1 MIAFK
6 TNMKELPKS
15 CNDCELFDKMC
26 KLSFKILRYKKE
38 RYKYCPLVN
47 IEIEK
52 PILLDVIDKSNE
64 IKSNDEYNE

>member
-38 RYKYCPLVN
+38 RYKYCPLVE
-47 IEIEK
+47 IEIGK
-52 PILLDVIDKSNE
+52 PIPLDVIDKSNE
-64 IKSNDEYNE
+64 IKLNDGYDE